1 VFADYDGV
9 VTIPFNQAAEV
20 VKMATE
26 KAIRENCS
34 RKDLL
39 SGSLLKDV
47 YDKYGVL

>member
-1 VFADYDGV
+1 
-9 VTIPFNQAAEV
+9 
-20 VKMATE
+20 MATE

-39 SGSLLKDV
+39 SGASLKDV